1 MEIRYEEAIDL
12 EDVSV
17 EVHLAG
23 EGEDKQKTSARLV
36 TRWALSVFASLDE
49 KKVKLN

>member
-23 EGEDKQKTSARLV
+23 EGEDKQKTCARLV
-36 TRWALSVFASLDE
+36 TR
-49 KKVKLN
+49 